1 MQKKEDVFSRDH
13 VISLFLEQNI
23 YSPVAVAVVA
33 AVGL

>member
-23 YSPVAVAVVA
+23 YSPVVAVAAA